1 MPPSGEAN
9 FDMKVRLDAASK
21 RILVAL
27 LASPKTPGEVSRIYG
42 IPVATV
48 WDRIRRLQE
57 LGFVHQILTFVDSA
71 GEMRRY
77 FEAVLP
83 IDTSDEEVVVEL

>member
-1 MPPSGEAN
+1 
-9 FDMKVRLDAASK
+9 MKVRLDPASK

-48 WDRIRRLQE
+48 WEKLRRLQE
-57 LGFVHQILTFVDSA
+57 LGLVRMVLTFVDSA

-77 FEAVLP
+77 FEAMLP
-83 IDTSDEEVVVEL
+83 IDTAEEDVVVEL

>member
-1 MPPSGEAN
+1 MPPIGQARPW
-9 FDMKVRLDAASK
+9 MKVQLDAAAK

-48 WDRIRRLQE
+48 WQRIQRLQE
-57 LGFVHQILTFVDSA
+57 LGLVREVLTFVDSA
-71 GEMRRY
+71 GEIRRY
-77 FEAVLP
+77 YEATLP
-83 IDTSDEEVVVEL
+83 IDTAEEEMVVEL

>member
-1 MPPSGEAN
+1 
-9 FDMKVRLDAASK
+9 MKVRLDPASK

-48 WDRIRRLQE
+48 WERLRRLQE
-57 LGFVHQILTFVDSA
+57 LGLVHMVLTFVDSA
-71 GEMRRY
+71 GQMRQY
-77 FEAVLP
+77 FEATLP
-83 IDTSDEEVVVEL
+83 IDSSEEEVVVEL

>member
-1 MPPSGEAN
+1 
-9 FDMKVRLDAASK
+9 MKVRLDPASK

-48 WDRIRRLQE
+48 WDKIRRLQE
-57 LGFVHQILTFVDSA
+57 LGLVHMVLTFVDSA

-77 FEAVLP
+77 FEATLP
-83 IDTSDEEVVVEL
+83 IDTSEEDVVVEL